1 VNTFV
6 TVSAA
11 AVAAGAPL
19 LLTTVGEIIAE
30 RSGVLNIGLEGMMA
44 IGAVTGFLVMDQT
57 GSVFVGILGALAGG
71 ALVALI
77 HAVFAV
83 TLKVDQVV
91 SGLGIAIGAVGLA
104 TVIGRDLVGVPPRAT
119 VGVLEIPLL
128 SDVPIAGDILFSQG
142 LLTYA
147 AIMVALAAAALLSVT
162 RTGLHLKSVGEN
174 PLAADGTGIKVE
186 LYRYSA
192 TVLGGALAGI
202 GGATLSLQE
211 TPGWSQ
217 RLIGG
222 RGWICVA
229 LVIFAFWSPSRAIG
243 GAFLFGFLQIL
254 ALEAQIL
261 DLAVPTP
268 ILAMLPFIGT
278 LIVLIAIS
286 STGLTARLGAPAALG
301 RPYARES

>member
-1 VNTFV
+1 MNTLM

-11 AVAAGAPL
+11 AVAAGAAL
-19 LLTTVGEIIAE
+19 LFTTVGEIITE
-30 RSGVLNIGLEGMMA
+30 RAGVLNIGLEGMMA
-44 IGAVTGFLVMDQT
+44 VGAVTGFLVMDQT
-57 GSVFVGILGALAGG
+57 GSAYAGVLGALASGAVV
-71 ALVALI
+71 ALV
-77 HAVFAV
+77 HAVFVV
-83 TLKVDQVV
+83 TLRVDQVV
-91 SGLGIAIGAVGLA
+91 SGLGIAIGASGLA

-119 VGVLEIPLL
+119 VGTSEIPLL
-128 SDVPIAGDILFSQG
+128 SDLPVVGDILFSQG
-142 LLTYA
+142 VLTYA
-147 AIMVALAAAALLSVT
+147 AIIVALAAAAFLSVT
-162 RTGLHLKSVGEN
+162 RTGLHLQAVGEN

-192 TVLGGALAGI
+192 TVFGGALAGI

-211 TPGWSQ
+211 SPGWSQ
-217 RLIGG
+217 RLVGG

-261 DLAVPTP
+261 DLTIPTP

-278 LIVLIAIS
+278 LVVLILIS
-286 STGLTARLGAPAALG
+286 FTGVKSRLGAPAALG
-301 RPYARES
+301 RPYARGA